1 MIQKI
6 FSLNHFFKF
15 KGGKGEMI
23 LRLIKKIFSFF
34 YIPVAANI
42 PLLMFYFYKNT
53 RNIFL
58 TVIFS
63 LLIFSLW
70 IYLNLFPHR
79 KEEYAGKRLR
89 IMIGGRT
96 LCLYSF
102 YGFLLQTGIIIFLY
116 PLLKDINYN
125 EILWFNGLYAFGI
138 NFFLFLNG
146 IIRIFFTSKWLS
158 FRKRILLIFTIWIP
172 VINILILFY
181 TLRIIKWEYEFECY
195 KASLKEIRAESD
207 ICKTKYPIIL
217 VHGVGFR
224 DSRHFNYW
232 GRIPRELMRYGVSI
246 YYGNQ
251 EAFGTIEYNGED
263 IKKKILEV
271 IKETGSKKVNIIAH
285 SKGGLDSRYAISIL
299 GMDKYTAS
307 LTTISTPHRGCLFV
321 DKMCKLPERI
331 YRGVAKFYDNIFK
344 RLGDKNP
351 DFYSATHQFTT
362 YSSEEFNKNVVD
374 STLVYYQSYIS
385 IMKDCFS
392 DILLTIPYF
401 FIKILEGEND
411 GLVSISSAKWGTFK
425 GVIKN
430 EYHRGISHGDIIDL
444 KRQDYKGFD
453 VVEFYVQLVSELKKM
468 GF

>member
-1 MIQKI
+1 MI
-6 FSLNHFFKF
+6 HH
-15 KGGKGEMI
+15 
-23 LRLIKKIFSFF
+23 LIKKLFMIF

-42 PLLMFYFYKNT
+42 PLLIYCYYKNNENFLLSILIT
-53 RNIFL
+53 LIIF
-58 TVIFS
+58 I
-63 LLIFSLW
+63 LW
-70 IYLNLFPHR
+70 IYLNLFPYR
-79 KEEYAGKRLR
+79 KEEYARKRLR

-96 LCLYSF
+96 LCFYSF
-102 YGFLLQTGIIIFLY
+102 YGLLTQICIIIFLY
-116 PLLKDINYN
+116 SLLREKIDDS
-125 EILWFNGLYAFGI
+125 EILWLNGVYALGI

-158 FRKRILLIFTIWIP
+158 VRKRVLLILTVWIP
-172 VINILILFY
+172 IINILVLCYI
-181 TLRIIKWEYEFECY
+181 LRIIKWEYEFECY
-195 KASLKEIRAESD
+195 KVSLRETRAESD

-224 DSRHFNYW
+224 DFRHFNYW
-232 GRIPRELMRYGVSI
+232 GRIPRELMRYGASI

-271 IKETGSKKVNIIAH
+271 VQETGCEKVNIIAH

-321 DKMCKLPERI
+321 DKMCKLPEKL
-331 YRGVAKFYDNIFK
+331 YRLVAKFYDNIFK
-344 RLGDKNP
+344 KLGDKRP
-351 DFYSATHQFTT
+351 DFYVATHQFTT
-362 YSSEEFNKNVVD
+362 YNSKKFNEKVID
-374 STLVYYQSYIS
+374 SPEVYYQSYIS
-385 IMKDCFS
+385 VMKDCLS

-411 GLVSISSAKWGTFK
+411 GLVSISSAKWGNFK

-430 EYHRGISHGDIIDL
+430 KYHRGISHGDIIDL

-453 VVEFYVQLVSELKKM
+453 VIEFYVQLVSELKKM